1 MALVGER
8 VADAIAAAGTDL
20 VFGLLSSSNLRI
32 MSRLV
37 CQHGARFYNV
47 RHEAAA
53 VGMADGYARAT
64 GRVGVASVTQ
74 GPGFTNAL
82 TALITAQRA
91 SSPVVLFAGDTSAI
105 AVADNPF
112 SALVQGL
119 DQERVLAAL
128 GITTVRLSGAT
139 AERAIAEAFELAR
152 RRGPVVVLFP
162 SQLQHRREA
171 ALAPGEPAPGLAV
184 PGGPAP
190 GLAVPGEPAP
200 GVAVGPVLPPEWR
213 ESPPLTDPA
222 ALARA
227 GEILASSSRL
237 VILAGRGAVE
247 ADAGATLMALADR
260 TGALLATTVRAA
272 GLFTGH
278 PYDLGTAG
286 GFARP
291 ATAELLR
298 RADCILACGASLN
311 PFTLRNGLGEADAQ
325 FIHCDRDPA
334 AIGRFLPP
342 EQALVGD
349 VGAVTRL
356 LLEQLPSTG
365 SPSWRAEAAAVLA
378 HGDAADEVD
387 AVAEAG
393 TVDPRQLCRR
403 LDALLPPE
411 RVVVTDSG
419 YCTLFPVEYL
429 RVTQPRNLLFT
440 IDFGAVGSGIGPAMG
455 AALGRPGT
463 PVVLF
468 VGDGGLL
475 MTLGELDTAQRYAIP
490 LLIVC
495 LNDRAY
501 GAEVREADRHG
512 LPATLATFP
521 GTKDL
526 AGIAQAIGVPGHT
539 VRDLADLAD
548 VPRLVA
554 DLRGPYLL
562 DCRIPT
568 VSSRVH

>member
-105 AVADNPF
+105 AVTDNPF

-128 GITTVRLSGAT
+128 GIMTVRLSGAT

-171 ALAPGEPAPGLAV
+171 ALAPGEPAPG
-184 PGGPAP
+184 
-190 GLAVPGEPAP
+190 
-200 GVAVGPVLPPEWR
+200 VAVGPVLPPKWR

-227 GEILASSSRL
+227 GEILANSSRL

-291 ATAELLR
+291 VTAELLR
-298 RADCILACGASLN
+298 RADCVLAFGASLN
-311 PFTLRNGLGEADAQ
+311 PFTLRNGLDEAGAR
-325 FIHCDRDPA
+325 FVHCDRDPA

-342 EQALVGD
+342 EQALIGD
-349 VGAVTRL
+349 VGTVTRL